1 MLWGINLAISVELE
15 DEEGVI
21 KGPHYYIIKR
31 RPLDELEREIYILL
45 LEKGPMP
52 LSALWRRLNCHLWE
66 LTAALK
72 RLKDK
77 GLLEER
83 DVIEDAYRRQG

>member
-1 MLWGINLAISVELE
+1 MATSVELE

-21 KGPHYYIIKR
+21 KGPHYYLIKR
-31 RPLDELEREIYILL
+31 RPLDDLEREIYILL
-45 LEKGPMP
+45 AEKGPMP
-52 LSALWRRLNCHLWE
+52 LSALWRELNCHLWE

-77 GLLEER
+77 GLLEEM
-83 DVIEDAYRRQG
+83 DAIKDAYQR

>member
-1 MLWGINLAISVELE
+1 MATSVELE

-21 KGPHYYIIKR
+21 KGPHHYLIKR
-31 RPLDELEREIYILL
+31 RPLDDLEGEIYILL
-45 LEKGPMP
+45 AEKGPMP
-52 LSALWRRLNCHLWE
+52 LSALWRKLNCHLWE

-77 GLLEER
+77 GLLEEM
-83 DVIEDAYRRQG
+83 DAIKDAYQR